1 MSPSLLPPGIVV
13 SSAPKTRTCCRTTV
27 ASHSRPTLGIS
38 LSPLPAVAPTSS
50 STPCSPLVADAP
62 APDRFQGGWELDES
76 VEEAASRESLEE
88 AGVIGNVERQLGK
101 WDFLS
106 KSRGTFYEGLMFP
119 MLVKE
124 ELELWPE
131 QHLRQRM
138 WMKVDEAREACRDWW
153 MKEALDAL
161 VDRLSSSPSMKPM
174 EEDTKIQ
181 LISTC

>member
-1 MSPSLLPPGIVV
+1 MVCVV
-13 SSAPKTRTCCRTTV
+13 SRTGRQFQRYNKGRRQVVGCIPYRLKISTEGTISDEFEVLVISSQKGHALMFPK
-27 ASHSRPTLGIS
+27 
-38 LSPLPAVAPTSS
+38 
-50 STPCSPLVADAP
+50 
-62 APDRFQGGWELDES
+62 GGWELDES

-161 VDRLSSSPSMKPM
+161 GDRLSSSPSMKPM
-174 EEDTKIQ
+174 EDDMKIQ

>member
-1 MSPSLLPPGIVV
+1 MVCVV
-13 SSAPKTRTCCRTTV
+13 FRTGRQFQRYNKGRRQVVGCIPYRLKISTDGTISEEFEVLVISSQKGHALMFPK
-27 ASHSRPTLGIS
+27 
-38 LSPLPAVAPTSS
+38 
-50 STPCSPLVADAP
+50 
-62 APDRFQGGWELDES
+62 GGWELDES

-161 VDRLSSSPSMKPM
+161 VDRLSSSPSMKQM

>member
-1 MSPSLLPPGIVV
+1 MVCVV
-13 SSAPKTRTCCRTTV
+13 SRTGRQFQRYNKGRRQVVGCIPYRLKISTEGTISDEFEVLVISSQKGHALMFPK
-27 ASHSRPTLGIS
+27 
-38 LSPLPAVAPTSS
+38 
-50 STPCSPLVADAP
+50 
-62 APDRFQGGWELDES
+62 GGWELDES

-153 MKEALDAL
+153 MKEALDVL
-161 VDRLSSSPSMKPM
+161 IHRLSSSPSMKPM
-174 EEDTKIQ
+174 EEETKIP